1 MARYSREQRD
11 RAVDLYIKYERCAAD
26 VIHDRLSQQGRV
38 AVVVRGPAR
47 GGAHRRPLQARG
59 TLQALQR
66 RAETGR
72 GGPLP
77 RMRQTAQPHHADARL
92 SEKQGAAHGVDRRAG
107 ARPTQTEARARARG
121 TETRGG
127 GRGRV
132 RTVEITRGGRRTG
145 RGGVRR
151 EKLETTDA
159 RRIQGD
165 ARDEG
170 TQGKDQER
178 KGWRTARGSGRAGG
192 RRRPEGRG
200 RSGGGAGVDGE
211 ETCGDAGP
219 SGRAGRQHRGPTT
232 DRTRDRHPDRDPEGR
247 VGAVGK
253 EPGTDPENLTS
264 REKTILVKTVSETM
278 GVTARSLLSVV
289 GIARSMCLFNRS

>member
-11 RAVDLYIKYERCAAD
+11 RDVDLYVKYERCAAD
-26 VIHDRLSQQGRV
+26 VIHELGYPSKGALLSWYADRLEEERTG
-38 AVVVRGPAR
+38 
-47 GGAHRRPLQARG
+47 RPLQARG

-77 RMRQTAQPHHADARL
+77 RIRQTAQPHHADARL

-107 ARPTQTEARARARG
+107 ARPTQAGARARARG

-145 RGGVRR
+145 SGGVRR

-200 RSGGGAGVDGE
+200 RSSGGVSVDGE

-219 SGRAGRQHRGPTT
+219 FGRAGRQHRGPTT
-232 DRTRDRHPDRDPEGR
+232 DRTRARHPDRDPER
-247 VGAVGK
+247 ARWSCWEK
-253 EPGTDPENLTS
+253 S
-264 REKTILVKTVSETM
+264 RAQTRKT
-278 GVTARSLLSVV
+278 
-289 GIARSMCLFNRS
+289 